1 MPPTPSWL
9 WGTWSVIFGM
19 NPPTSV
25 PVVSGMYLPTV
36 PREGREACRNAGDVK
51 PVGRLLDEQLV
62 ATRAWGRQEHAVR
75 LVRQALVAAEEPDQ
89 PIDLVVIGCD
99 VVVGDGPIVA
109 QAV

>member
-1 MPPTPSWL
+1 RPALFPYTTLFRS
-9 WGTWSVIFGM
+9 
-19 NPPTSV
+19 
-25 PVVSGMYLPTV
+25 PVALAAVVARRPAV
-36 PREGREACRNAGDVK
+36 QRPREDREACRNAGDVK
-51 PVGRLLDEQLV
+51 PVGRLLDKQLV

-109 QAV
+109 QTV